1 MPSKFDQHEKYR
13 LMRTPAY
20 SALKLANGDIV
31 AVIPNPN
38 DLDCPDCLYCAYCTR
53 DLGVDSKHI
62 PCEARPDKVS
72 CVYLVMKID
81 NQLKVENQGATD
93 TDSTG
98 AAASDSTGD

>member
-62 PCEARPDKVS
+62 PCEARPDKLS
-72 CVYLVMKID
+72 CIYKIVPVV
-81 NQLKVENQGATD
+81 NQMEVD
-93 TDSTG
+93 TTTSTG
-98 AAASDSTGD
+98 ADSASTGD

>member
-62 PCEARPDKVS
+62 PCEARPDKLS
-72 CVYLVMKID
+72 CIYKIVPVV
-81 NQLKVENQGATD
+81 NQMEVGT
-93 TDSTG
+93 TTSTG
-98 AAASDSTGD
+98 ADSASTGD

>member
-1 MPSKFDQHEKYR
+1 MASKFDQHEKYR

-38 DLDCPDCLYCAYCTR
+38 DLDCPDCLYCTYCTR

-62 PCEARPDKVS
+62 PCEARPDKLS
-72 CVYLVMKID
+72 CIYLIVPVV
-81 NQLKVENQGATD
+81 NQMEVDTTASTD
-93 TDSTG
+93 ADS
-98 AAASDSTGD
+98 ASTGD